1 MAPNGDVPSF
11 HRSNRTGAAM
21 AFFGYN
27 HIDDMQ
33 VKLYIGTYTSLV
45 VYIEDAFSDKL
56 EVIQD
61 FNTRFTSGETQRLPV
76 LTALATHL
84 RKTSAYFNDVQANA
98 IITASLNFMAS
109 LWMENHFPEVSQCQ
123 APVGEDVTLSSKL
136 LAGCDC
142 GFPTYVRNMSGNGQ
156 PYAMFIFPKDLDS
169 KVYAQAIPTL
179 TLIAVYFNDILSFF
193 KEELAGEINYV
204 SLLANHYGVPKMDV
218 LQHVAD
224 QVSSWLATAENL
236 LYASKPALEAM
247 RRFIQGFVDYHFSAA
262 RYRLSEL
269 MGDVTN

>member
-1 MAPNGDVPSF
+1 MPFNLQMLAQSNDIKSSTRHIVLPLLQKQQITARALKLDESFVQKCLDDTASLGCPMAPNGDVPSF

-98 IITASLNFMAS
+98 IITATLNFMAS

-123 APVGEDVTLSSKL
+123 APGGEDVTLSSKL

-179 TLIAVYFNDILSFF
+179 TLIAVYF
-193 KEELAGEINYV
+193 K
-204 SLLANHYGVPKMDV
+204 
-218 LQHVAD
+218 
-224 QVSSWLATAENL
+224 
-236 LYASKPALEAM
+236 
-247 RRFIQGFVDYHFSAA
+247 
-262 RYRLSEL
+262 
-269 MGDVTN
+269 